1 LPNLENSKTV
11 FFLKVTTCTSA
22 MLACGDS
29 PLFGLGLGGAASG
42 AVAATVITLQMGV
55 VR

>member
-1 LPNLENSKTV
+1 
-11 FFLKVTTCTSA
+11 LKVTTCTSA